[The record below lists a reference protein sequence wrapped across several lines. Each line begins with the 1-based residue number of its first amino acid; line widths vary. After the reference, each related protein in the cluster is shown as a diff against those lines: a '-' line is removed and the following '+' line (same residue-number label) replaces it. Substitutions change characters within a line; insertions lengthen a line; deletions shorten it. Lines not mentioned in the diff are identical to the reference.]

1 MPKFL
6 KNLSTYFLVT
16 ALLNDVHYILNVQ
29 PLLFLLLL
37 GEFSKALQ
45 YLNNNAIIYNV
56 DFTWNNCR

>member
-6 KNLSTYFLVT
+6 KNLSTYFLAT